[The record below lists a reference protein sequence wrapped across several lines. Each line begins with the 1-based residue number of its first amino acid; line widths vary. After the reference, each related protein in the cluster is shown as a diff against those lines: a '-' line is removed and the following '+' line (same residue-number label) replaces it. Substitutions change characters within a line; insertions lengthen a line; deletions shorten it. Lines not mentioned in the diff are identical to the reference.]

1 MIKRLPCLLLLFF
14 GISQMISAQDTI
26 PKSSD
31 TLKYSFVDRIIGIP
45 IIKLRNMEEVV
56 INSFHINDSLQT
68 VPAAVSVIAN
78 LQRNNNA
85 DIAPLL
91 NTLPGV
97 QMQSGALNTN
107 RISIRGIGARTTYG
121 TNKIRAFYGNIP
133 LTSGDSETTIE
144 DIDLEVINKIEVIK
158 GPFSSIYGAGLGGA
172 ILIDPKYTQNNGN
185 TAKVSVTAGSFGLL
199 KNTVNYGYATN
210 TGSLNIN
217 YHKLQSDG
225 WRDNS
230 SYYRE
235 GVTLAGDV
243 FRKEKS
249 RLTYFGNYTY
259 LKAYIPSSVTQQS
272 FNQNPRAAALTW
284 AASKGY
290 EQCNSVMAGLAYE
303 FELAPNLKNATSVFF
318 NNKYSYEPRP
328 FDILSQNSTGFGGR
342 TQFNGT
348 TELGGIKTEYIAG
361 LEYFR
366 DGYKGRTYQNLYQDN
381 NGNGT
386 LQGLQL
392 TGDKQQR
399 HFVNAFAQLRLQFT
413 KTLEAQAGINYNK
426 TAFDLDTAFP
436 TEDSNSENH
445 SYKGIVAPQLSLLY
459 KPAKTATV
467 YSSVS
472 RGFSLPA
479 ISETLNADGTINP
492 NIKPENGYNFE
503 VGSKVYLFNN
513 RLYTDVALYRM
524 EIQDLLVAQRI
535 GDDQYVGINAGK
547 TLHEGVEWSARYS
560 QPIAKNWFFTPYT
573 AASFGRYRFEQFNSN
588 GTDYSGNKLTGVPS
602 TKVNAGFTLTAP
614 LRLYLSADYYYTGS
628 LPMNDANTAFAK
640 SYNLLNAKIGWS
652 YFRESGLSMGASF
665 GINNLTDTHYAS
677 MVLVNATGTSPRYY
691 YPGLPVN
698 YYGNVN
704 VSYIF

>member
-14 GISQMISAQDTI
+14 GISQMITAQDTI

-45 IIKLRNMEEVV
+45 IIKLRNIEEVV

-78 LQRNNNA
+78 LKRNNNA

-121 TNKIRAFYGNIP
+121 TNKIRAFYGSIP

-172 ILIDPKYTQNNGN
+172 ILIDPKYTQDNGN

-217 YHKLQSDG
+217 YHKLQGDG

-230 SYYRE
+230 SYHRE
-235 GVTLAGDV
+235 GVTLSGDV

-272 FNQNPRAAALTW
+272 FDQNPKAAAPTW

-290 EQCNSVMAGLAYE
+290 EQYNNVMAGLAYE
-303 FELAPNLKNATSVFF
+303 FELAPRLKNATSVFF
-318 NNKYSYEPRP
+318 NNKDSYEPRP

-366 DGYKGRTYQNLYQDN
+366 DGYKGRTYQNLYQQN

-426 TAFDLDTAFP
+426 TAFDLDTTFP
-436 TEDSNSENH
+436 TEDSESH

-524 EIQDLLVAQRI
+524 EIQDLLIAQRI
-535 GDDQYVGINAGK
+535 GDDRYVGINAGK

-560 QPIAKNWFFTPYT
+560 QPIAKNWFLTPYT
-573 AASFGRYRFEQFNSN
+573 AASFGRYRFEQFNNN

-614 LRLYLSADYYYTGS
+614 LHLYLSTDYYYTGS
-628 LPMNDANTAFAK
+628 LTMNDANTAFAK

-652 YFRESGLSMGASF
+652 YFRESGFSVGASF

-704 VSYIF
+704 VSYMF

>member
-14 GISQMISAQDTI
+14 GISQMITAQDTI

-45 IIKLRNMEEVV
+45 IIKLRNIEEVV

-68 VPAAVSVIAN
+68 VPAAVSVITN

-121 TNKIRAFYGNIP
+121 TNKIRAFYGSIP

-185 TAKVSVTAGSFGLL
+185 TAKVSVTAGSFGML
-199 KNTVNYGYATN
+199 KNTVNYSYATH

-230 SYYRE
+230 SYHRE
-235 GVTLAGDV
+235 GVTLSGDV

-272 FNQNPRAAALTW
+272 FDQNPKAAAPTW

-290 EQCNSVMAGLAYE
+290 EQYNSVMAGLAYE
-303 FELAPNLKNATSVFF
+303 FELAPRLKNATSVFF
-318 NNKYSYEPRP
+318 NNKDSYEPRP

-366 DGYKGRTYQNLYQDN
+366 DGYKGRTYQNLYQQN

-426 TAFDLDTAFP
+426 TAFDLDTTFP
-436 TEDSNSENH
+436 TEDSESH

-459 KPAKTATV
+459 KPAKTATL
-467 YSSVS
+467 YASVS

-573 AASFGRYRFEQFNSN
+573 AASFGRYRFEQFNNN

-614 LRLYLSADYYYTGS
+614 LHLYLSTDYYYTGS
-628 LPMNDANTAFAK
+628 LTMNDANTAFAK
-640 SYNLLNAKIGWS
+640 SCNLLNAKIGWS
-652 YFRESGLSMGASF
+652 YFRESGFSVGASF

-704 VSYIF
+704 VSYMF